1 MYNSSRIKYAI
12 EALKDLSQERSN
24 LSKQL
29 GALKARCEFRESA
42 IDCLYDYYDV
52 ISGDYY
58 AVVDGMVKYADSI
71 EVVRDYMAEHY
82 GKLDEQLKRLR
93 EVLNEPVKSHDKAE
107 KLEKL
112 TSFVFYMR
120 PQAPQT
126 PRPQENTES

>member
-1 MYNSSRIKYAI
+1 MHNSSRIKYAI
-12 EALKDLSQERSN
+12 EALKDLSRERSN

-29 GALKARCEFRESA
+29 NALKARCEFRQEA

-52 ISGDYY
+52 VSGDYY
-58 AVVDGMVKYADSI
+58 AVVDGMVKYSESI

-82 GKLDEQLKRLR
+82 GLLDDQIKRMR
-93 EVLNEPVKSHDKAE
+93 EILNEPVKTHDKIE

-120 PQAPQT
+120 PQ
-126 PRPQENTES
+126 EKG